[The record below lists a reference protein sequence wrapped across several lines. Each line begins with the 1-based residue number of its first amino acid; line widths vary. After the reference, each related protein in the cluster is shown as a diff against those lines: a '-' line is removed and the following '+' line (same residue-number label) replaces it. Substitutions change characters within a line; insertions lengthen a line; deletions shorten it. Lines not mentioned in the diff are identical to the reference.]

1 MGKQKQK
8 EAAQSKWKKV
18 LFVIAA
24 VLFVFIMVVSSMGMN
39 WITGIAPIKAG
50 DQVVIDYTLYD
61 TAGNP
66 FMTSNEQLYKQQI
79 SSGSGILYTQQLT
92 LIANQSLN
100 QAIYPVPVYIASN
113 GGSTEGFALYN
124 PEFNTISRSV
134 VDMRTGEKKKVN
146 FTSGSAMST
155 IFSAD
160 DLQRVNVNMSE
171 LSIGDSLVM
180 GVSETPN
187 ATASNT
193 TEITYLRFGQVTRLT
208 SAGAVVDFGYPYAEI
223 TVSSFTKQ
231 Q

>member
-79 SSGSGILYTQQLT
+79 TSGSGILYTQQLT
-92 LIANQSLN
+92 LTANKSLN

-113 GGSTEGFALYN
+113 GGSMEGFALYN
-124 PEFNTISRSV
+124 PEYNAISNAV
-134 VDMRTGEKKKVN
+134 VGMRTGEKKKVEL
-146 FTSGSAMST
+146 TTGTTMST
-155 IFSAD
+155 IFSSD

-171 LSIGDSLVM
+171 LQVGESLVM

-193 TEITYLRFGQVTRLT
+193 TEITYLRLGQVTRIT

-223 TVSSFTKQ
+223 TVSSSTKQ
-231 Q
+231 